1 MILQPRRKRL
11 SHAEITDCRTRPFYD
26 LTFLFLKAQPILS
39 PRFCRLRQ
47 YNILYICGT
56 DEYGTASE
64 TKVSVKVVAVFVWRY
79 RKWNH
84 SSFTPFLLLL
94 TSSHHRILL
103 LPLYFLPLYVF
114 SSISFPFILLLLH
127 LFARLFLVPLIL
139 LLVILFTYD
148 PLFCCSLAN
157 TCMKALAV
165 NIELLLV

>member
-64 TKVSVKVVAVFVWRY
+64 TKVRNLWMFSFGDIGNGTILPSLHFFYFSLHLIIVF
-79 RKWNH
+79 
-84 SSFTPFLLLL
+84 F
-94 TSSHHRILL
+94 
-103 LPLYFLPLYVF
+103 F
-114 SSISFPFILLLLH
+114 SPFIFYLYT
-127 LFARLFLVPLIL
+127 FSPPFRFPS
-139 LLVILFTYD
+139 F
-148 PLFCCSLAN
+148 FCFFICLPVYSLS
-157 TCMKALAV
+157 L
-165 NIELLLV
+165 

>member
-79 RKWNH
+79 RKWNR
-84 SSFTPFLLLL
+84 SSFTPFLSLL
-94 TSSHHRILL
+94 H
-103 LPLYFLPLYVF
+103 
-114 SSISFPFILLLLH
+114 SISSTYFTFIPFLLH
-127 LFARLFLVPLIL
+127 FFSLHSFASSFLVPLIL

-148 PLFCCSLAN
+148 HLFCCSLTN
-157 TCMKALAV
+157 PCMKALAV

>member
-64 TKVSVKVVAVFVWRY
+64 TKVRNLWMF
-79 RKWNH
+79 
-84 SSFTPFLLLL
+84 SFGDIGNGTVLPSLHFFHFFTLF
-94 TSSHHRILL
+94 HQRI
-103 LPLYFLPLYVF
+103 LPLYLF

-127 LFARLFLVPLIL
+127 
-139 LLVILFTYD
+139 
-148 PLFCCSLAN
+148 SLS
-157 TCMKALAV
+157 L
-165 NIELLLV
+165 